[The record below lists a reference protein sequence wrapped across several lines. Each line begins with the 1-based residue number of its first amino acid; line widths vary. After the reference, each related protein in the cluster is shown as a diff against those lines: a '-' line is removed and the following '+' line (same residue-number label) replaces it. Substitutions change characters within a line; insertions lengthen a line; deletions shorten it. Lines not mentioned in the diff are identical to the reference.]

1 MSRVIVFDRLAADLE
16 LQNMGINGDRIFPTH
31 SIDGTP
37 ANGPFL
43 IIRWEEQSIR
53 LRSEG
58 DARGPVILT
67 AWAHRKRAESSDFS
81 ELRNVLKRVKTILL
95 SLHDVMEGAERLTSV
110 RYSGMSGD
118 LVDGGY
124 DTITCNMAFEVL

>member
-1 MSRVIVFDRLAADLE
+1 MSRVIVFDRLAADSE

-31 SIDGTP
+31 SVDGTP
-37 ANGPFL
+37 ANGLFL
-43 IIRWEEQSIR
+43 ILRWEEQSVR
-53 LRSEG
+53 LRSED

-67 AWAHRKRAESSDFS
+67 VWAHRKRAESSNFN
-81 ELRNVLKRVKTILL
+81 ELKGVLKRVKTILL
-95 SLHDVMEGAERLTSV
+95 SLYDVREGAERLTSV
-110 RYSGMSGD
+110 RYSGASGD